1 MALSKRKA
9 IIIIFF
15 VVLASVCLR
24 ERDLS
29 YSEEGL
35 FALSRGILE
44 GSTGCFNW
52 LKPLPVLIG
61 LKP

>member
-1 MALSKRKA
+1 MALSKRGT
-9 IIIIFF
+9 IIIIS
-15 VVLASVCLR
+15 LILLESVCLG

-29 YSEEGL
+29 CSEEGL
-35 FALSRGILE
+35 FALSRRILE

-52 LKPLPVLIG
+52 LKPLPVLVG